1 MSDPSASRHLI
12 VGLGNPGRAFH
23 MNRHN
28 VGFMLVDRLAKDIGV
43 AFRRRQ
49 AGSLV
54 TDGRL
59 DGLKVILAKPQGFMN
74 TSGGPVA
81 SLVRFFQI
89 PLDHL
94 LIVHD
99 DLDLP
104 LGSLRLRG
112 SGGSA
117 GHRGMQSIVTRLAS
131 QDIPRLRI
139 GIGRPPGRMDP
150 ADFVLKDFAKD
161 ETELLEIT
169 LERAVACVRALLLEG
184 LELAMT
190 RFNGQVDDG

>member
-1 MSDPSASRHLI
+1 
-12 VGLGNPGRAFH
+12 

-28 VGFMLVDRLAKDIGV
+28 VGFMLLDRLAKEMGNT
-43 AFRRRQ
+43 FRRRQ

-54 TDGRL
+54 TDGRI

-74 TSGGPVA
+74 TSGGPVS

-94 LIVHD
+94 IIVHD

-104 LGSLRLRG
+104 LGTLRLRA

-117 GHRGMQSIVTRLAS
+117 GHRGMQSIITRLGS
-131 QDIPRLRI
+131 QEFPRLRI

-150 ADFVLKDFAKD
+150 ADYVLKDFSEGEQD
-161 ETELLEIT
+161 LLGIT
-169 LERAVACVRALLLEG
+169 LDKAMACVRAIMLEG

-190 RFNGQVDDG
+190 RFNGPADG

>member
-1 MSDPSASRHLI
+1 
-12 VGLGNPGRAFH
+12 

-28 VGFMLVDRLAKDIGV
+28 VGFMLLDLLAEHMRTT
-43 AFRRRQ
+43 FRRRQ
-49 AGSLV
+49 AGSVV
-54 TDGRL
+54 TDGRI
-59 DGLKVILAKPQGFMN
+59 DGQKVLLAKPQGFMN
-74 TSGGPVA
+74 TSGGPVS

-104 LGSLRLRG
+104 LGALRLRG

-117 GHRGMQSIVTRLAS
+117 GHRGMQSIVTRLGS
-131 QDIPRLRI
+131 QDFPRLRI

-150 ADFVLKDFAKD
+150 ADFVLRDFA
-161 ETELLEIT
+161 ELEAELLNIS
-169 LERAVACVRALLLEG
+169 LARALDCVRALLLEG

-190 RFNGQVDDG
+190 RFNGTVEG

>member
-1 MSDPSASRHLI
+1 MSGPPASRHLI
-12 VGLGNPGRAFH
+12 AGLGNPGRGFH
-23 MNRHN
+23 LNRHN
-28 VGFMLVDRLAKDIGV
+28 VGFMLVDRLAKDMGI

-54 TDGRL
+54 TDGRV

-74 TSGGPVA
+74 TSGAPVA

-131 QDIPRLRI
+131 QEIPRLRI

-150 ADFVLKDFAKD
+150 ADFVLKDFAEG

-169 LERAVACVRALLLEG
+169 LDKAVDCVRTLLLEG

-190 RFNGQVDDG
+190 RFNGQVDEA

>member
-1 MSDPSASRHLI
+1 
-12 VGLGNPGRAFH
+12 

-28 VGFMLVDRLAKDIGV
+28 VGFMLLDRLAKEMGC

-59 DGLKVILAKPQGFMN
+59 EGMKVILAKPQGFMN

-89 PLDHL
+89 PLDQ
-94 LIVHD
+94 LIVAHD

-104 LGSLRLRG
+104 LGTIRLRG

-117 GHRGMQSIVTRLAS
+117 GHRGMQSIISRLGS
-131 QDIPRLRI
+131 QDFPRLRI

-150 ADFVLKDFAKD
+150 ADFVLKDFAKG

-169 LERAVACVRALLLEG
+169 LAKGTECLRTLLSDG
-184 LELAMT
+184 LEVAMT
-190 RFNGQVDDG
+190 RFNGPVDV

>member
-1 MSDPSASRHLI
+1 
-12 VGLGNPGRAFH
+12 

-28 VGFMLVDRLAKDIGV
+28 VGFMLLDRVAKEMGST
-43 AFRRRQ
+43 FRRRQ

-59 DGLKVILAKPQGFMN
+59 EGLKVILAKPQGFMN
-74 TSGGPVA
+74 TSGGPVS

-89 PLDHL
+89 PLEQL
-94 LIVHD
+94 LVVHD

-104 LGSLRLRG
+104 LGTIRLRG

-117 GHRGMQSIVTRLAS
+117 GHRGMQSIITRLGS
-131 QDIPRLRI
+131 QDFPRLRI

-150 ADFVLKDFAKD
+150 ADFVLKDFSESEA
-161 ETELLEIT
+161 ELLEFT
-169 LERAVACVRALLLEG
+169 LVRGMDCVRAMLSDG

-190 RFNGQVDDG
+190 RFNGPADE